1 MQKDINDQIILEWSS
16 RPGPRMRRAW
26 LIFVKNV
33 KIYHFTGES
42 IPGIV
47 AILSATPI
55 KMGKWSHYKY
65 NLLISPGVRFL
76 SGHAGWNTGTFREG
90 LDDTLKGYYPTTRWH
105 EIANALNV
113 PVDEVRAFLTKFRP
127 SEVQEL
133 DKIETDIADLG
144 NAANDFEEVEVYI
157 GGATRRLR
165 AEGYWSWPIV
175 VEVAGEV
182 VGRMD
187 ISGEN
192 ITGNIRVID
201 RTAGLG
207 HGGGWVNFKLL
218 APAGARALHVNPEIL
233 ENYLR
238 FSREEAARYA

>member
-1 MQKDINDQIILEWSS
+1 
-16 RPGPRMRRAW
+16 
-26 LIFVKNV
+26 
-33 KIYHFTGES
+33 
-42 IPGIV
+42 
-47 AILSATPI
+47 
-55 KMGKWSHYKY
+55 
-65 NLLISPGVRFL
+65 
-76 SGHAGWNTGTFREG
+76 
-90 LDDTLKGYYPTTRWH
+90 
-105 EIANALNV
+105 
-113 PVDEVRAFLTKFRP
+113 
-127 SEVQEL
+127 
-133 DKIETDIADLG
+133 
-144 NAANDFEEVEVYI
+144 
-157 GGATRRLR
+157 LR